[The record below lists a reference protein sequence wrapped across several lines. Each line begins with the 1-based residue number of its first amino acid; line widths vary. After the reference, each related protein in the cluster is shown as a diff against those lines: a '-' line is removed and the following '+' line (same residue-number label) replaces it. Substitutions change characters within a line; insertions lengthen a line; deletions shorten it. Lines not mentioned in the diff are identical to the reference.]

1 MQTLVCLDIETT
13 GSDPQQDAIL
23 EVAVV
28 VFRGREVVDEWE
40 SVVRVDRPVPPRIC
54 QLTGITDEEVQRKG
68 RPLADCLSELEKT
81 IGTLVIVGHNIAF
94 DMSFF
99 AKLPHQPAFVNN
111 PTLDTFEL
119 ASVLLPHAG
128 RYSLEMLVQHLQLP
142 TTGRAHRALNDA
154 RATYQLYCALFER
167 AQALPEE
174 TVEQI
179 AKLYERQPWQMGLF
193 WREVRKAQQRGTF
206 NTSLGAALSSALRP
220 GRDGKNSLQRRF
232 VQSQLAGEPLQP
244 NQTLSLLNGEQL
256 VALLGP
262 DGPFAQRVDGYEIRE
277 QQIDMMRRVSE
288 AFNSQQDM
296 VLIEAGT
303 GTGKSMAYLVPSLV
317 WSSQNNARVVVST
330 NTVNLQEQLIQ
341 KDVPLVQRVLG
352 LDDVRVVVMKGKG
365 HYLCHLRLTQ
375 ALREGPRNAEEARVL
390 SKILI
395 WLPSTLEGDGDELFL
410 PTPAERDVFHH
421 LSADS
426 PSCNANTCSAANC
439 FFYQARQRA
448 ERAHVVIV
456 NHALLLA
463 DVAVDNRAL
472 PEYQYLVVDEAHH
485 LESATTSAL
494 RWRIGL
500 GDIERE
506 LSDLGLRSNDAGL
519 LPEIAA
525 QARRSLHGNQSNA
538 IEERCK
544 SALGSATDLG
554 QHASEAFR
562 ALEQFARQHATD
574 EQSDY
579 AQRLRLID
587 DLRQQPDWVKVE
599 TAAENFLRACNALVN
614 DLRNLSQ
621 FITNNVALTV
631 QGDFEGAL
639 ARLNGAVK
647 FFTDLSERLHHLFFN
662 PSRRHIYWAEF
673 HAAGRSKAK
682 QPPLSLTLN
691 IAPLEVGS
699 MLREHLW
706 NKKSVVVLTSATL
719 RTTTADEQGC
729 SAQPSFHFIK
739 QRLGAEEANELA
751 IDSPFDYKANA
762 LLYLVS
768 DMPEPT
774 QPHYQQCLNAGLIEL
789 FTASQGRG
797 LALFTSYSQLR
808 ASARAIGPAL
818 DQEGIVM
825 LEQTSTNSRS
835 ALIDNFRKQ
844 RRAVLLGTRS
854 FWEGV
859 DIQGEQL
866 SVVAICK
873 LPFDVPNDPIFAA
886 RSETFDNPFGDYLLP
901 EAVLRFRQGF
911 GRLIRSKRDRGLV
924 VVFDSRVLNKPYG
937 QAFLQA
943 LPPVTVRR
951 APLAMLGRAVQAWLQ
966 RSPVCEADMCGGD
979 N

>member
-1 MQTLVCLDIETT
+1 MTRRLVCLDIETT

-28 VFRGREVVDEWE
+28 VFQGPKVIEEWG
-40 SVVRVDRPVPPRIC
+40 SLVRVDRPVPPHIR
-54 QLTGITDEEVQRKG
+54 QLTGITDEEVQREG
-68 RPLADCLSELEKT
+68 QPLNDCLNKLQAL
-81 IGTLVIVGHNIAF
+81 IGTDPIIGHNIAF

-99 AKLPHQPAFVNN
+99 ARLSPPPAFVKNS
-111 PTLDTFEL
+111 TLDTFEL
-119 ASVLLPHAG
+119 ASVLVPHAG
-128 RYSLEMLVQHLQLP
+128 RYSLEMLLHHLQLQAP
-142 TTGRAHRALNDA
+142 GRAHRALNDA
-154 RATYQLYCALFER
+154 RATYQLYNKLFER
-167 AQALPEE
+167 ALALPEE
-174 TVEQI
+174 VVEQI
-179 AKLYERQPWQMGLF
+179 AKLYDGRQWQIGLF
-193 WREVRKAQQRGTF
+193 WQEVRKAQQRGTF

-232 VQSQLAGEPLQP
+232 VQSQLAGEPLKP
-244 NQTLSLLNGEQL
+244 NQTLQLLETEQL
-256 VALLGP
+256 VAMLGP
-262 DGPFAQRVDGYEIRE
+262 DAPFARSMDGYEIRE

-341 KDVPLVQRVLG
+341 KDVPLVQRALG
-352 LDDVRVVVMKGKG
+352 LDNVRVVVMKGKG

-410 PTPAERDVFHH
+410 PTPAERDVFYH

-506 LSDLGLRSNDAGL
+506 LSDLGVRGNDAGL

-544 SALGSATDLG
+544 SALQSATALS
-554 QHASEAFR
+554 QHASKTFEALGQC
-562 ALEQFARQHATD
+562 AQQHAPA
-574 EQSDY
+574 EQNDY
-579 AQRLRLID
+579 AQRMRLTD
-587 DLRQQPDWVKVE
+587 DLRRQSEWSKVE
-599 TAAENFLRACNALVN
+599 SAAEHFLHACDALVRE
-614 DLRNLSQ
+614 LRNLSQ

-631 QGDFEGAL
+631 LGDFEGAL

-647 FFTDLSERLHHLFFN
+647 FFTDLSERLNHLFFN
-662 PSRRHIYWAEF
+662 PSPQHIYWAEF

-682 QPPLSLTLN
+682 QPPLPLTLN

-719 RTTTADEQGC
+719 RTTTADEQGR

-751 IDSPFDYKANA
+751 IDSPFDYEANA

-774 QPHYQQCLNAGLIEL
+774 QPHYQQRLNAGLIEL

-818 DQEGIVM
+818 DQRGIVT
-825 LEQTSTNSRS
+825 LEQSGTSSRS
-835 ALIDNFRKQ
+835 ALIDNFRKHKQ
-844 RRAVLLGTRS
+844 AVLLGTRS

-886 RSETFDNPFGDYLLP
+886 RSETFANPFGDYLLP

-911 GRLIRSKRDRGLV
+911 GRLIRSKRDRGVV
-924 VVFDSRVLNKPYG
+924 VVFDSRVLNKSYG
-937 QAFLQA
+937 EAFVRA

-951 APLAMLGRAVQAWLQ
+951 APLAELSRAVQDWLQ
-966 RSPVCEADMCGGD
+966 RSPVVERD